1 MKTNSLSELKG
12 YLIESP
18 NYLSNLL
25 FAIYFLLASPILL
38 DISRD
43 TGLDPGNL
51 SLIFTLYT
59 IGGIT
64 GQLTSV
70 FYSRKFRRV
79 HIIIASF
86 IILIPITIILFF
98 TYSLIM
104 FYVLYFLA
112 GYLLGIVWIQAN
124 ANVFESK
131 VKNKDRII
139 TIALTFYPIGA
150 VFAPMVASSIV
161 NSSLQWRYIYVVL
174 VGVILLVMALYLV
187 ITRKI
192 KYAEGREKQKFG
204 LKEIFHHKT
213 KNLLLILISIAVI
226 FYGISETV
234 ISTWSPTF
242 FRMVRSFEV
251 GQAGFVGSLFFISI
265 IIGRIIVGSLA
276 GKVRNTTIMTI
287 LASIAVISASFSLV
301 IDSNTLI
308 FVGIFFTGLGFS
320 GLFPLL
326 LSEGNKVFDKG
337 KDLIAT
343 ILFASGNL
351 GISIA
356 PFLTRAVSQYH
367 LFLSVFLTVIFMAVL
382 LVLVISQGVVKKTGY
397 KNI

>member
-1 MKTNSLSELKG
+1 MKTNSFSELKG

-25 FAIYFLLASPILL
+25 FATYFLLASPILL

-79 HIIIASF
+79 NIIIFCF
-86 IILIPITIILFF
+86 IILIPITAILFF

-161 NSSLQWRYIYVVL
+161 NSSLQWRYIYMVL
-174 VGVILLVMALYLV
+174 IGIILTCIALYLI

-192 KYAEGREKQKFG
+192 KYAEGKEKQKFA
-204 LKEIFHHKT
+204 LKEIFENKT
-213 KNLLLILISIAVI
+213 KNLLLVLISIAVI
-226 FYGISETV
+226 FYGVSEAV

-242 FRMVRSFEV
+242 FRMARSFEV
-251 GQAGFVGSLFFISI
+251 GQAGFIGSLFFISI
-265 IIGRIIVGSLA
+265 IIGRIIVSSVA
-276 GKVRNTTIMTI
+276 GKVRNTTIMII

-301 IDSNTLI
+301 IGSNTLI
-308 FVGIFFTGLGFS
+308 FIGIFFTGLGFS

-351 GISIA
+351 GLSIA
-356 PFLTRAVSQYH
+356 PFLTRTVSQYH
-367 LFLSVFLTVIFMAVL
+367 LFLSVFLTVIFMVLL
-382 LVLVISQGVVKKTGY
+382 LVLVISQGLIKKTGY
-397 KNI
+397 KSI